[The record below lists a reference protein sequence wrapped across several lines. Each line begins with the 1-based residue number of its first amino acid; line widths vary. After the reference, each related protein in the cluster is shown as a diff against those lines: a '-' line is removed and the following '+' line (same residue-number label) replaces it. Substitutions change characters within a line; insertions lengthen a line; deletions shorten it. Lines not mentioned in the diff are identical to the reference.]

1 MKITDLLDS
10 YADMSTPFPS
20 VDLPDSETT
29 IARTREKLGLPRKR
43 RRKIP
48 VKLLTAACLVLALT
62 ATAAAVGFSV
72 WERAWQDAGIET
84 DIPEYTEYRDLPT
97 ISEAAS
103 WNSAAIT
110 EVTDASVELVSTICA
125 WKNLTA
131 YLRVTP
137 VSSEIADAD
146 TLQGNW
152 EIGGMPEATGAEPV
166 DGLTFLGARQLAYDA
181 ETQSALLCLSLSSDA
196 LEQATA
202 FSVDLFWNAADSVQH
217 FGRITLPI
225 TLSEA
230 LCFPMELS
238 LENSFFPDTAA
249 LSEVQLGANYIRFTL
264 DIPTN
269 FSQWCAE
276 HGEEA
281 AWNTLGDAYWGY
293 FDRQNGTE
301 PAETYTELDAR
312 VAFARS
318 WEAAIA
324 GAAGETTIVLLDRS
338 EISLADAQSNGGEED
353 DSLSRM
359 TREYL
364 LPAPL
369 DLTQVS
375 GISIDGVFYSVIP
388 T

>member
-1 MKITDLLDS
+1 
-10 YADMSTPFPS
+10 
-20 VDLPDSETT
+20 
-29 IARTREKLGLPRKR
+29 
-43 RRKIP
+43 
-48 VKLLTAACLVLALT
+48 
-62 ATAAAVGFSV
+62 
-72 WERAWQDAGIET
+72 
-84 DIPEYTEYRDLPT
+84 
-97 ISEAAS
+97 
-103 WNSAAIT
+103 
-110 EVTDASVELVSTICA
+110 
-125 WKNLTA
+125 
-131 YLRVTP
+131 
-137 VSSEIADAD
+137 
-146 TLQGNW
+146 
-152 EIGGMPEATGAEPV
+152 
-166 DGLTFLGARQLAYDA
+166 
-181 ETQSALLCLSLSSDA
+181 
-196 LEQATA
+196 
-202 FSVDLFWNAADSVQH
+202 
-217 FGRITLPI
+217 
-225 TLSEA
+225 
-230 LCFPMELS
+230 MELS
-238 LENSFFPDTAA
+238 LENPFFPDTAI
-249 LSEVQLGANYIRFTL
+249 LSEVQLGANYIRFAL

-324 GAAGETTIVLLDRS
+324 GAAGETTIVLLDRR

-388 T
+388 A